1 MKSIKEIADEIG
13 VSKQSIRN
21 EIAKQG
27 LQSSLRKNGNQ
38 FAIDENCEA
47 LIKSAFESRNGKVTA
62 KVICK
67 DNANQNAKVTDNQNE
82 QVCDYQHKVD
92 VLETDNRRLL
102 EEIGLL
108 NGQLEEN
115 KENNT
120 QIADTL
126 LMQIEVLKNE
136 LDVKN
141 EQIKEK
147 DKQLSDTL
155 KALDQA
161 QQLHA
166 IAENKVKLLEEQQEE
181 KKSVEPPEQPEQKH
195 WWNFWKK

>member
-38 FAIDENCEA
+38 FAVDEKCET
-47 LIKSAFESRNGKVTA
+47 LIKSAFEIRNGKVTA

-92 VLETDNRRLL
+92 VLETDNKRLL
-102 EEIGLL
+102 EEIELL
-108 NGQLEEN
+108 RGQLADRKEEIRYLRS
-115 KENNT
+115 
-120 QIADTL
+120 QS
-126 LMQIEVLKNE
+126 V
-136 LDVKN
+136 
-141 EQIKEK
+141 EK

-161 QQLHA
+161 QQLQA
-166 IAENKVKLLEEQQEE
+166 IAENKIKLLEEKQEE
-181 KKSVEPPEQPEQKH
+181 KNVVEPAQEQPKKH
-195 WWNFWKK
+195 WWQIWK

>member
-1 MKSIKEIADEIG
+1 MKTIKQIANEIG

-38 FAIDENCEA
+38 FAIDEKCET

-67 DNANQNAKVTDNQNE
+67 DNAKVTDNQNE

-92 VLETDNRRLL
+92 VLETDNKRLL
-102 EEIGLL
+102 EEIELL
-108 NGQLEEN
+108 RGQLADRKEEIRYLRS
-115 KENNT
+115 
-120 QIADTL
+120 QS
-126 LMQIEVLKNE
+126 V
-136 LDVKN
+136 
-141 EQIKEK
+141 EK

-161 QQLHA
+161 QQLQA
-166 IAENKVKLLEEQQEE
+166 IAENKIKLLEEKQEE
-181 KKSVEPPEQPEQKH
+181 KKVVEPAQEQPEKKH
-195 WWNFWKK
+195 WWQMWK

>member
-1 MKSIKEIADEIG
+1 MKTIKQIADEIG

-21 EIAKQG
+21 EIAKQD

-38 FAIDENCEA
+38 FAIDEKCET

-82 QVCDYQHKVD
+82 QVCDCQHK
-92 VLETDNRRLL
+92 NKRLL
-102 EEIGLL
+102 EEIELL
-108 NGQLEEN
+108 RGQLADRKEEIRYLRS
-115 KENNT
+115 
-120 QIADTL
+120 QS
-126 LMQIEVLKNE
+126 V
-136 LDVKN
+136 
-141 EQIKEK
+141 EK

-161 QQLHA
+161 QQLQA
-166 IAENKVKLLEEQQEE
+166 IAENKIKLLEEKQEE
-181 KKSVEPPEQPEQKH
+181 KKVVEPAQEQPKKH
-195 WWNFWKK
+195 WWQIWK

>member
-38 FAIDENCEA
+38 FAIDEKCEI
-47 LIKSAFESRNGKVTA
+47 LIKSAFGSRNGKVTA

-92 VLETDNRRLL
+92 VLETDNKRLL
-102 EEIGLL
+102 EEIELL
-108 NGQLEEN
+108 RGQLADRKEEIRYLRS
-115 KENNT
+115 
-120 QIADTL
+120 QS
-126 LMQIEVLKNE
+126 V
-136 LDVKN
+136 
-141 EQIKEK
+141 EK
-147 DKQLSDTL
+147 DKQLFDTL

-161 QQLHA
+161 QQLQA
-166 IAENKVKLLEEQQEE
+166 IAENKIKLLEEKQEE
-181 KKSVEPPEQPEQKH
+181 KNVVEPAQEQPKKH
-195 WWNFWKK
+195 WWQMWKK

>member
-1 MKSIKEIADEIG
+1 MKTIKQIADEIG

-38 FAIDENCEA
+38 FAIDEKCET

-82 QVCDYQHKVD
+82 QVCDYQHK
-92 VLETDNRRLL
+92 NKRLL
-102 EEIGLL
+102 EEIELL
-108 NGQLEEN
+108 RGQLADRKEEIRYLRS
-115 KENNT
+115 
-120 QIADTL
+120 QS
-126 LMQIEVLKNE
+126 V
-136 LDVKN
+136 
-141 EQIKEK
+141 EK

-161 QQLHA
+161 QQLQA
-166 IAENKVKLLEEQQEE
+166 IAENKIKLLEEKQEE
-181 KKSVEPPEQPEQKH
+181 KKVVEPAQEQPEQKH
-195 WWNFWKK
+195 WWHFWK

>member
-27 LQSSLRKNGNQ
+27 LQTTLQKNGNQ
-38 FAIDENCEA
+38 FAIDEKCET
-47 LIKSAFESRNGKVTA
+47 LIKLAFDSRSA

-67 DNANQNAKVTDNQNE
+67 GNANQNAKVTDNQNE
-82 QVCDYQHKVD
+82 QVCDYQSKID
-92 VLETDNRRLL
+92 VLETDNKRLL
-102 EEIGLL
+102 EEIELL
-108 NGQLEEN
+108 RGQLADKKEEIRYLRSQSV
-115 KENNT
+115 EN
-120 QIADTL
+120 
-126 LMQIEVLKNE
+126 
-136 LDVKN
+136 
-141 EQIKEK
+141 

-181 KKSVEPPEQPEQKH
+181 KKSVEPEPEQLEQKH

>member
-1 MKSIKEIADEIG
+1 MKTIKQVADEIG

-38 FAIDENCEA
+38 FAIDEKCET

-67 DNANQNAKVTDNQNE
+67 DNANKNAKVTDNQNE

-92 VLETDNRRLL
+92 VLETDNKRLL
-102 EEIGLL
+102 EEIELL
-108 NGQLEEN
+108 RGQLADRKEEIRYLRS
-115 KENNT
+115 
-120 QIADTL
+120 QS
-126 LMQIEVLKNE
+126 V
-136 LDVKN
+136 
-141 EQIKEK
+141 EK

-155 KALDQA
+155 KALYQA

-181 KKSVEPPEQPEQKH
+181 KKSVEPEQSEQKH